1 MQENRKNILISIG
14 FVVILILVFIINILS
29 KDKIISTS
37 ERRKL
42 VQFPEITTKKVFDGT
57 VSKDFEEY
65 AMDQFVG
72 RDLLRSIKSL
82 FNFEIY
88 RQKDNN
94 KLFIE
99 NDSIYKIEYP
109 LKEELIE
116 KTAKRI
122 EQIKEKYLKDAI
134 AEYSKRLG
142 RYCKLEIV
150 EVADEKTPDHA
161 SETVENAIRDKEGER
176 ILKYV
181 KEDSYV
187 ITLEIR
193 GKMLTSEELSE
204 KVDTLGVQGI
214 SHIIFII
221 GGSIGLGKEVLKRS
235 DYALSFSKMTFPH
248 QLMRVILLEQIYRS
262 YRIINHEPY
271 HK

>member
-122 EQIKEKYLKDAI
+122 EQIKEKYLKNMNVYYAI
-134 AEYSKRLG
+134 VPDKNYFLEDDNLKMDYE
-142 RYCKLEIV
+142 KLQNIM
-150 EVADEKTPDHA
+150 KTNLNNMVYINLF
-161 SETVENAIRDKEGER
+161 S
-176 ILKYV
+176 
-181 KEDSYV
+181 
-187 ITLEIR
+187 
-193 GKMLTSEELSE
+193 ELSSEDYYRTDIHWKQENIRKAVRKIE
-204 KVDTLGVQGI
+204 KEMNLKDT
-214 SHIIFII
+214 S
-221 GGSIGLGKEVLKRS
+221 
-235 DYALSFSKMTFPH
+235 
-248 QLMRVILLEQIYRS
+248 
-262 YRIINHEPY
+262 
-271 HK
+271 

>member
-14 FVVILILVFIINILS
+14 FVVILIVVFIINILS

-122 EQIKEKYLKDAI
+122 EQIKEKYLKNMNVYYAI
-134 AEYSKRLG
+134 VPDKNYF
-142 RYCKLEIV
+142 LE
-150 EVADEKTPDHA
+150 DENKF
-161 SETVENAIRDKEGER
+161 E
-176 ILKYV
+176 
-181 KEDSYV
+181 
-187 ITLEIR
+187 
-193 GKMLTSEELSE
+193 
-204 KVDTLGVQGI
+204 
-214 SHIIFII
+214 
-221 GGSIGLGKEVLKRS
+221 
-235 DYALSFSKMTFPH
+235 
-248 QLMRVILLEQIYRS
+248 
-262 YRIINHEPY
+262 
-271 HK
+271 

>member
-14 FVVILILVFIINILS
+14 FVVILIVVFIINILS

-122 EQIKEKYLKDAI
+122 EQIKEKYLKNMNVYYAI
-134 AEYSKRLG
+134 VPDKNYFLEDDNLKMDYEKLQNIMKTNLNNMVLSSEDYYRTDIHWKQENIRKAVRKIEKEMNLKDTSKIKYEEKELG
-142 RYCKLEIV
+142 EFYGVYYGQIGVRVKPDTMRYLTNDTIENCTTYNFETS
-150 EVADEKTPDHA
+150 KT
-161 SETVENAIRDKEGER
+161 RK
-176 ILKYV
+176 
-181 KEDSYV
+181 
-187 ITLEIR
+187 
-193 GKMLTSEELSE
+193 
-204 KVDTLGVQGI
+204 
-214 SHIIFII
+214 
-221 GGSIGLGKEVLKRS
+221 SI
-235 DYALSFSKMTFPH
+235 
-248 QLMRVILLEQIYRS
+248 
-262 YRIINHEPY
+262 
-271 HK
+271 

>member
-122 EQIKEKYLKDAI
+122 EQIKEKYLKNMNVYYAI
-134 AEYSKRLG
+134 VPDKNYFLEDDNLKMDYE
-142 RYCKLEIV
+142 KLQNIM
-150 EVADEKTPDHA
+150 KTNLNNMVYINLF
-161 SETVENAIRDKEGER
+161 S
-176 ILKYV
+176 
-181 KEDSYV
+181 
-187 ITLEIR
+187 
-193 GKMLTSEELSE
+193 ELSSEDYYRTDIHWKQENIRKAVRKIE
-204 KVDTLGVQGI
+204 KEMNLKDTSKI
-214 SHIIFII
+214 KYEE
-221 GGSIGLGKEVLKRS
+221 KELCEFYVL
-235 DYALSFSKMTFPH
+235 YYGQIWL
-248 QLMRVILLEQIYRS
+248 RVKQDTKIY
-262 YRIINHEPY
+262 
-271 HK
+271 

>member
-122 EQIKEKYLKDAI
+122 EQIKEKYLKNMNVYYAIVPDKNYFLEEDAI
-134 AEYSKRLG
+134 G
-142 RYCKLEIV
+142 VVEI
-150 EVADEKTPDHA
+150 
-161 SETVENAIRDKEGER
+161 
-176 ILKYV
+176 IL
-181 KEDSYV
+181 
-187 ITLEIR
+187 IL
-193 GKMLTSEELSE
+193 
-204 KVDTLGVQGI
+204 
-214 SHIIFII
+214 
-221 GGSIGLGKEVLKRS
+221 
-235 DYALSFSKMTFPH
+235 
-248 QLMRVILLEQIYRS
+248 VILIALVLIFKTKITSVVTKAFTNFTRDTGK
-262 YRIINHEPY
+262 ILA
-271 HK
+271 